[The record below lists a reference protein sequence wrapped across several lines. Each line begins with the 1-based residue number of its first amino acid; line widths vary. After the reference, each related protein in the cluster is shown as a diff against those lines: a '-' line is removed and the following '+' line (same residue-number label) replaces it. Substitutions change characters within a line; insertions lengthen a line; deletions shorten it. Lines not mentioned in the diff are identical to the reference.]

1 MKARIFALLIVCSC
15 GPQFIE
21 DPNAYVYVTSQ
32 YENEKPKVIYPNE
45 KSDCKPQLD
54 CTGKSEVECAVALF
68 HASEP
73 FMNEGEVLGKKEL
86 YTSARV
92 SYMQALCRLYE
103 AEIRLN
109 RGKLKQY
116 TDWKLA
122 TTLGLEEKIQTRIK
136 YCQRRYRHYQW
147 K

>member
-1 MKARIFALLIVCSC
+1 VKRIIFALLLVCGC
-15 GPQFIE
+15 GPQFVE

-32 YENEKPKVIYPNE
+32 YENEPPKVIYPNS

-54 CTGKSEVECAVALF
+54 CTGKTEVECAAGLY
-68 HASEP
+68 HASEA
-73 FMNEGEVLGKKEL
+73 FMKEGEELGTKEL
-86 YTSARV
+86 YASARATH
-92 SYMQALCRLYE
+92 MQALCRLYE
-103 AEIRLN
+103 AEIKLN

>member
-1 MKARIFALLIVCSC
+1 
-15 GPQFIE
+15 
-21 DPNAYVYVTSQ
+21 
-32 YENEKPKVIYPNE
+32 
-45 KSDCKPQLD
+45 LD
-54 CTGKSEVECAVALF
+54 CTGKSEVECAVGLF
-68 HASEP
+68 HAAEP
-73 FMNEGEVLGKKEL
+73 YMDEGEELGTKEL
-86 YTSARV
+86 YASARV

-109 RGKLKQY
+109 RGKLEQY

-122 TTLGLEEKIQTRIK
+122 NTLGLAEKLETRIK

>member
-1 MKARIFALLIVCSC
+1 MKARIFALLIVCAC
-15 GPQFIE
+15 GPQFAE

-32 YENEKPKVIYPNE
+32 YENQDPKVIYSN
-45 KSDCKPQLD
+45 KNSDCKPQLD
-54 CTGKSEVECAVALF
+54 CTGKSEVECAVGLF
-68 HASEP
+68 HAAEP
-73 FMNEGEVLGKKEL
+73 YMDEGEELGTKEL
-86 YTSARV
+86 YVSARG

-109 RGKLKQY
+109 RGKLEQY

-122 TTLGLEEKIQTRIK
+122 NTLGLAEKLETRIK